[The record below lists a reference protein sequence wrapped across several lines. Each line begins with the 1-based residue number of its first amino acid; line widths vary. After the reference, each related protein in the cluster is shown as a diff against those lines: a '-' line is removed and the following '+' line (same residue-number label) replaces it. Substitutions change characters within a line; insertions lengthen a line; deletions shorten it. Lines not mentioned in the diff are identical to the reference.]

1 MTIATDNRPSVTE
14 QQQLSLDEYLTYNDG
29 TETRYEL
36 VNGELKAMSVG
47 TGRHGRIAEYL
58 NDTFEA
64 EIKRLELPLTAQDM
78 KIAVQSPRGGRWDTC
93 RIPDITV
100 LPIAQWDDIQHRAN
114 IIRLNKA
121 LPLNYTPPS
130 LVIEV
135 VSPSTER
142 DDYRAK
148 HTEYSVLNIEE
159 YWIVDPEAEKVTI
172 CTLVEGRYEDVVV
185 IGDEPLKSALFR
197 ELTLTA
203 TQVLLAK

>member
-1 MTIATDNRPSVTE
+1 MTIATDNRPSITE
-14 QQQLSLDEYLTYNDG
+14 QRLSLDEYLTYNDG
-29 TETRYEL
+29 TDTRYEL
-36 VNGELKAMSVG
+36 VNGELKTMSVG
-47 TGRHGRIAEYL
+47 TGRHGRISEYL
-58 NDTFEA
+58 NDTFKS
-64 EIKRLELPLTAQDM
+64 EIKRLELPLTSKDM

-100 LPIAQWDDIQHRAN
+100 LPIAQWDDMQNREAV
-114 IIRLNKA
+114 IRLNEAPPA
-121 LPLNYTPPS
+121 L
-130 LVIEV
+130 VVEV

-159 YWIVDPEAEKVTI
+159 YWIVDPEAEKVTV

-185 IGDEPLKSALFR
+185 QGDEPLNSALFS

-203 TQVLLAK
+203 AQVLSAK

>member
-14 QQQLSLDEYLTYNDG
+14 QQRFSLDEYLTYNNG
-29 TETRYEL
+29 TDTRYEL

-47 TGRHGRIAEYL
+47 TGRHGRIIWYL
-58 NDTFEA
+58 AKQLDQEFT
-64 EIKRLELPLTAQDM
+64 RLTMSLVALQGT
-78 KIAVQSPRGGRWDTC
+78 IAVQSPRGGRWDTC

-100 LPIAQWDDIQHRAN
+100 LPIAQWDDMQNREAV
-114 IIRLNKA
+114 IRLNEA
-121 LPLNYTPPS
+121 PPV
-130 LVIEV
+130 LIIEV

-172 CTLVEGRYEDVVV
+172 CTLIEGRYEDAV
-185 IGDEPLKSALFR
+185 IQGDEPLKSALFG